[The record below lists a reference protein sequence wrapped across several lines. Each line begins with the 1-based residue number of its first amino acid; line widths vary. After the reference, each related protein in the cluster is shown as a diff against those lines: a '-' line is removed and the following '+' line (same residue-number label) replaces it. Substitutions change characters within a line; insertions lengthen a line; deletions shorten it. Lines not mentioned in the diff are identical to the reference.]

1 MISSIIRNQ
10 IDLET
15 KSTTISETEQVFE
28 TAISFKAQDAQQIE
42 MLFEREITSNR
53 NLDMNDDSNEYKRLL
68 AIKKKIEQTK
78 KIQLLRE
85 LKNQEWSAIFILF
98 MHFKKIEK
106 SQIESISINVRDLI
120 MKQKKYLNIIKLKM
134 YKRNNLQKLN
144 IFVRAC

>member
-85 LKNQEWSAIFILF
+85 LKNQE
-98 MHFKKIEK
+98 
-106 SQIESISINVRDLI
+106 
-120 MKQKKYLNIIKLKM
+120 
-134 YKRNNLQKLN
+134 
-144 IFVRAC
+144 